1 MQAWWEN
8 RCAGRFFFALPAF
21 GLLERMTICAT
32 AATLVIPAHAGI
44 QRAKRKT
51 KLDTGFRRYDGADR
65 YAIVVT

>member
-1 MQAWWEN
+1 MRY
-8 RCAGRFFFALPAF
+8 RCTF
-21 GLLERMTICAT
+21 
-32 AATLVIPAHAGI
+32 VIPAHAGI